1 RLVFLSFLT
10 PLINGEGFYYIE
22 SETTDARRMDLVVS
36 YGREEFI
43 IELKVWRGEAAH
55 RAGYEQLAEYLRNR
69 GRKEGYLLTF
79 DFRKESNRE
88 PGEEWVS
95 AWPAAA
101 SGGQASGEL
110 RIFDV
115 ML

>member
-1 RLVFLSFLT
+1 
-10 PLINGEGFYYIE
+10 
-22 SETTDARRMDLVVS
+22 
-36 YGREEFI
+36 
-43 IELKVWRGEAAH
+43 
-55 RAGYEQLAEYLRNR
+55 RAGYEQLADYLRSR

-88 PGEEWVS
+88 AGEGWVTVKPPPLP
-95 AWPAAA
+95 PASPAPEPML
-101 SGGQASGEL
+101 GPASGEL

>member
-1 RLVFLSFLT
+1 
-10 PLINGEGFYYIE
+10 NGEGFYYIE

-36 YGREEFI
+36 YGGEEFI
-43 IELKVWRGEAAH
+43 IELKVWHGEAAH
-55 RAGYEQLAEYLRNR
+55 RAGYEQLAEYLRSR
-69 GRKEGYLLTF
+69 GREEGYLLTF
-79 DFRKESNRE
+79 DFRRESNRE
-88 PGEEWVS
+88 PGEAWVTVC
-95 AWPAAA
+95 PA